1 MRTWGGGMLTMGET
15 SGAHVDPPQPTALAQ
30 GVLDAW
36 GLVNAAIA
44 SFEVSTNFIIG
55 PVRSGQGHEM
65 FLALS
70 ENRAISTAIST
81 IQIPKRCSQRTEN
94 TLRA

>member
-44 SFEVSTNFIIG
+44 SFEVSTKISVG
-55 PVRSGQGHEM
+55 PMRSGQYHKLY
-65 FLALS
+65 FVLS
-70 ENRAISTAIST
+70 ANRAIPMAKET
-81 IQIPKRCSQRTEN
+81 IEIPKRCSQRAQS
-94 TLRA
+94 TL